1 MSAPMLDKLFAAM
14 RSTKGIPALENAVKS
29 VLSALHDEKKG
40 HRDVA
45 IHIIEDFSLTQ
56 KVLKLANSAMY
67 APFANGTS
75 SVTSALNML
84 GADALLH
91 VVLSTAMVTAAEMEN
106 EHGLAKTLL
115 ASELA
120 RNVCADQTED
130 VSIAALMYELGSL
143 MTARYLPDESATI
156 AKKIASGMEPD
167 VAATDV
173 MGMTLPQVGAEVAKR
188 WRLPTAIV
196 SIIDGSGDPTLVG
209 VAKFSNTVSALILQG
224 KEQEVNQLVSEFK
237 LAGVDTSRLATLIA
251 RKLQDVAAAA
261 QENSTHP
268 NSKQTVL
275 SDLLSA
281 LTEARFKT
289 AEELAAAMFAEL
301 SQTLKTAH
309 CLLFMLTRSGDFGV
323 RYGYG
328 KGVDELKSKLRLSA
342 EFKPTAFHAV
352 IKNNVDVS
360 IADVSKLKASALPDG
375 YTGLLPHVNKF
386 IVLPIANSRVCGL
399 MYCDWDSDDL
409 INQEELAV
417 VKKLRQLFLPF
428 FPR

>member
-1 MSAPMLDKLFAAM
+1 MSTPVLDKLFAAM
-14 RSTKGIPALENAVKS
+14 RSTKGIPALEDAVRS
-29 VLSALHDEKKG
+29 VLSALHDDKKG

-45 IHIIEDFSLTQ
+45 IHIIEDFALTQ

-67 APFANGTS
+67 APFADGTS

-84 GADALLH
+84 GTDALLH
-91 VVLSTAMVTAAEMEN
+91 VVLSTAMATAAEMEN

-120 RNVCADQTED
+120 RNVCADRAED

-143 MTARYLPDESATI
+143 MTTKYLPDESATV
-156 AKKIASGMEPD
+156 AKKIASGIEPD

-173 MGMTLPQVGAEVAKR
+173 MGMTLPQVGAEVARR
-188 WRLPTAIV
+188 WRLPTAII

-209 VAKFSNTVSALILQG
+209 VARFSNTASALILQG
-224 KEQEVNQLVSEFK
+224 KEQEVKQLVGELK
-237 LAGVDTSRLATLIA
+237 LEGVDTSRLSALID
-251 RKLQDVAAAA
+251 RKLQDVAVA
-261 QENSTHP
+261 QANSAYP
-268 NSKQTVL
+268 NSKQTAL

-281 LTEARFKT
+281 LTQAKFKT
-289 AEELAAAMFAEL
+289 AEELATAMFAEL

-328 KGVDELKSKLRLSA
+328 KGIDELKSKLRLSA

-352 IKNNVDVS
+352 IKNNVDAS
-360 IADVSKLKASALPDG
+360 IADVSKLKPSALPDG
-375 YTGLLPHVNKF
+375 YTELLPHVNKF

-399 MYCDWDSDDL
+399 MYCDWDSDDI

-417 VKKLRQLFLPF
+417 VKRLRQLFLPF
-428 FPR
+428 FP